1 MPSRSRIFG
10 CMLRTG
16 IWSSTAFQP
25 TLSAWHRWSRP
36 LRGLLQFARTIP
48 WSDDYTR
55 RSDFRSASRC
65 SEVLAREIEGPAA
78 RKICPS
84 VLRTCRPDPTMKRQA
99 DPSSGRNPLGGQR
112 FGSVASESVLAVIWT
127 RYLMAYRQT
136 LSTRPGLRI
145 PTALLTPAV
154 GERSWSNSRTAK
166 SQDSRGACR
175 CGRLRP
181 VLSAGFPYSIR
192 NAVESANRGL
202 TCPGNEISVTG
213 PSGRGPVLRLRRRA
227 RYRPAECTGRP
238 RSTRDSR
245 HPLSPRPDRPG
256 SASSWRYP

>member
-1 MPSRSRIFG
+1 
-10 CMLRTG
+10 
-16 IWSSTAFQP
+16 
-25 TLSAWHRWSRP
+25 
-36 LRGLLQFARTIP
+36 
-48 WSDDYTR
+48 
-55 RSDFRSASRC
+55 
-65 SEVLAREIEGPAA
+65 
-78 RKICPS
+78 
-84 VLRTCRPDPTMKRQA
+84 MKRQA
-99 DPSSGRNPLGGQR
+99 DPSSGRNPLGAHR
-112 FGSVASESVLAVIWT
+112 FGSGASESVLAVIWT

-145 PTALLTPAV
+145 PTALLTPPV

-181 VLSAGFPYSIR
+181 VLSAGRPYSIR

-245 HPLSPRPDRPG
+245 HPLSPRPDRQG